1 MKLKYFIQ
9 MEVLREAVVQK
20 IYRKQK
26 AVYQVSKL
34 SFQIVN
40 WGWFIFPLDNSHDI
54 CPITFKM

>member
-26 AVYQVSKL
+26 AVSKL

-40 WGWFIFPLDNSHDI
+40 WG
-54 CPITFKM
+54 

>member
-40 WGWFIFPLDNSHDI
+40 WG
-54 CPITFKM
+54 

>member
-34 SFQIVN
+34 SFQRVN
-40 WGWFIFPLDNSHDI
+40 WG
-54 CPITFKM
+54 